1 MSGPRKIDVLLSD
14 PKSELHALTTL
25 SLLALWIDRAA
36 ATNAE
41 LVDVLGAE
49 RCARIA
55 YALGSARGEVILAL
69 QAYVDGKSKG
79 AGE

>member
-14 PKSELHALTTL
+14 PRSELHGLTAL

-41 LVDVLGAE
+41 LADVLGAE

-55 YALGSARGEVILAL
+55 YTLGTARGEVMLAL
-69 QAYVDGKSKG
+69 QEHVEGKSKERG
-79 AGE
+79 G